1 MMKLDRTTLFALI
14 GIVIVIVIFN
24 IVTREGFYED
34 VVVSGTGLSV
44 GQITGKPSATPTA
57 ATPRAAKPR
66 AARATTKSSAI
77 DLPAATVTV
86 QPAAPLTQVGSLG
99 MQPIGTQQVTDTAG
113 TNAVSSIQNKVASTD
128 SMPGAIAP
136 TRGSCMGPT
145 MGPSSCKDS
154 MDSCDDCDGCDD
166 GCNKS
171 SYF

>member
-1 MMKLDRTTLFALI
+1 MKLDRTTLFALI
-14 GIVIVIVIFN
+14 GIIIVIVIFN

-44 GQITGKPSATPTA
+44 GPITGKPSATPTA
-57 ATPRAAKPR
+57 SKPRAARSR

-99 MQPIGTQQVTDTAG
+99 MQPIITQQVTDTAG
-113 TNAVSSIQNKVASTD
+113 TNAVSGIQNKVVSTD

>member
-1 MMKLDRTTLFALI
+1 MMNMDRTAVHLI
-14 GIVIVIVIFN
+14 LLGIGIVIVIFN

-44 GQITGKPSATPTA
+44 GPITGKPSATP
-57 ATPRAAKPR
+57 R
-66 AARATTKSSAI
+66 AARSRAATATATATTKSSAM

-86 QPAAPLTQVGSLG
+86 QPTAPRTQVGSLG

-113 TNAVSSIQNKVASTD
+113 TNAVSSIQNKVVSTD

-136 TRGSCMGPT
+136 TRGSCMGPR

-154 MDSCDDCDGCDD
+154 MDSCDDSCDSDSNMC
-166 GCNKS
+166 
-171 SYF
+171 